1 MTNRNDL
8 EVAHSRIESL
18 EREKRALADQNA
30 LLNARL
36 QPQPKRVEPMR
47 LTPPPMVASPVVASP
62 VETDADEESW
72 APWATTLLVAVLAI
86 ATAAIIMT
94 TGQT

>member
-8 EVAHSRIESL
+8 VLAHSRIESL
-18 EREKRALADQNA
+18 ERETRALAEQNA

-36 QPQPKRVEPMR
+36 QPQPKRVEPTR
-47 LTPPPMVASPVVASP
+47 PTPPTPPPVIASPL
-62 VETDADEESW
+62 ETDADEERW
-72 APWATTLLVAVLAI
+72 APWAATLLVAALAI
-86 ATAAIIMT
+86 TIAVIIMT

>member
-18 EREKRALADQNA
+18 ERDKRALVEQNA

-36 QPQPKRVEPMR
+36 QPQPKRGEPTR
-47 LTPPPMVASPVVASP
+47 PTTPPPAVASPM
-62 VETDADEESW
+62 ETDADEESS
-72 APWATTLLVAVLAI
+72 APWITTLLVAVLAI
-86 ATAAIIMT
+86 ATTAIIMM

>member
-18 EREKRALADQNA
+18 ERETRVLAEQNA

-36 QPQPKRVEPMR
+36 QPQPKRIEPTR
-47 LTPPPMVASPVVASP
+47 PTPPPMVASS
-62 VETDADEESW
+62 VETEPDEESW
-72 APWATTLLVAVLAI
+72 APWFTTLLVAALAI
-86 ATAAIIMT
+86 ATTAIIMT

>member
-18 EREKRALADQNA
+18 EREKRALAEQNA
-30 LLNARL
+30 LMNARL

-47 LTPPPMVASPVVASP
+47 PTPPPVVASP
-62 VETDADEESW
+62 VETEADEESW
-72 APWATTLLVAVLAI
+72 APWTTTLLVAVLAI
-86 ATAAIIMT
+86 ATAAIVMT